1 LDLDDPWGPFQPK
14 PFCGS
19 VTPCRLHTLGNAEL
33 HFQVNGRRDNRLGEN
48 QHVLQAN
55 DNNQVWK
62 YLSKGYRN
70 RTENET
76 FGEKNGR
83 TQAELRTH
91 TPEPKAG
98 NTTHC
103 SWPNLFFLLPL
114 GVVGHV
120 GQRGSVTKMGSERH
134 CKVKVR
140 ALSYHHQG
148 ADCLEATTQH
158 SMQCT
163 QELHTNKSPQDHW
176 YPLPRNAYCCGFA
189 FQNIFE
195 QKRTTAQGH
204 HCGFFF
210 SL

>member
-1 LDLDDPWGPFQPK
+1 MRSFTSRSTGVETTDLVRTNTFSRPMTTTKYGNISLKDTGTELRMK
-14 PFCGS
+14 PL
-19 VTPCRLHTLGNAEL
+19 V
-33 HFQVNGRRDNRLGEN
+33 
-48 QHVLQAN
+48 
-55 DNNQVWK
+55 K
-62 YLSKGYRN
+62 
-70 RTENET
+70 
-76 FGEKNGR
+76 KNGR